1 MRAKSSGRRR
11 PRMKGS
17 GGALFG
23 RSDRG
28 RPPPPGGSPHV
39 RMWGATGAY
48 VVGKW
53 PESGRKVGLCE
64 GRLDGILVA
73 GRGLAVG
80 LKVGREWVE
89 SRAAVGECG
98 KRYDFS
104 SVRGAS
110 RRGC

>member
-1 MRAKSSGRRR
+1 
-11 PRMKGS
+11 
-17 GGALFG
+17 
-23 RSDRG
+23 
-28 RPPPPGGSPHV
+28 
-39 RMWGATGAY
+39 MWGATGAY

-73 GRGLAVG
+73 GRGLAVD

-98 KRYDFS
+98 KRTAPHPGWRDD
-104 SVRGAS
+104 VVEQ
-110 RRGC
+110 